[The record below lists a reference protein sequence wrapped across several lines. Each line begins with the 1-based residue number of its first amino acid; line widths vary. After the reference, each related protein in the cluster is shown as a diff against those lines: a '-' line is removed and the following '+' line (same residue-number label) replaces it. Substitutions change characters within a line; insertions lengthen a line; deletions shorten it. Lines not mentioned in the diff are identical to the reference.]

1 MEVRRMSL
9 LMAVIGIFVGIMKV
23 VYNRKKSK

>member
-9 LMAVIGIFVGIMKV
+9 LMALLGVFVGIMKV
-23 VYNRKKSK
+23 VYNRRKVK